1 MPATPSTMLEL
12 GTPMPSFRL
21 PDAGGAILSSE
32 QFRGAAGLP
41 VVFICP
47 QGQHRLQHQMEAWE

>member
-1 MPATPSTMLEL
+1 MLEL

-32 QFRGAAGLP
+32 QFRGAAGLL

-47 QGQHRLQHQMEAWE
+47 QGQHRLQHQIEAWE